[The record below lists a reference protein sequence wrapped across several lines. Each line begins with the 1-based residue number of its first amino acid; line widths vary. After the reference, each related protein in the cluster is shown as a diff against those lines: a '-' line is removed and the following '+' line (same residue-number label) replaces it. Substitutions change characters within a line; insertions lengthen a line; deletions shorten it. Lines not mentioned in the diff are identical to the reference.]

1 MNKNN
6 NLDNVKEKIECMNK
20 ENQIEI
26 LKLLRKNINVKKN
39 ENKSG
44 TFVNLSYLPDEVVED
59 IQKYIE
65 YINVQERNLQSTES
79 EKQTIQNSFFDQDA

>member
-6 NLDNVKEKIECMNK
+6 SLDNVKEKIESMNK

-26 LKLLRKNINVKKN
+26 LKLLKKNINVKLN

-79 EKQTIQNSFFDQDA
+79 EKQTIQNSFFDQEA

>member
-6 NLDNVKEKIECMNK
+6 SLDNVKEKIESMNK

-26 LKLLRKNINVKKN
+26 LKLLKKNINVKLN

-44 TFVNLSYLPDEVVED
+44 TFVNLS
-59 IQKYIE
+59 
-65 YINVQERNLQSTES
+65 
-79 EKQTIQNSFFDQDA
+79 

>member
-6 NLDNVKEKIECMNK
+6 SLDNVKEKIESMNK

-26 LKLLRKNINVKKN
+26 LKLLKKNAIVKLN

-65 YINVQERNLQSTES
+65 YINVQENNLQSTES
-79 EKQTIQNSFFDQDA
+79 KKQTIQNSFFDQDA

>member
-26 LKLLRKNINVKKN
+26 LKLLRKNINVKLN

-79 EKQTIQNSFFDQDA
+79 KKQTIQNSFFDQDA

>member
-6 NLDNVKEKIECMNK
+6 SLDNVKEKIESMNK

-26 LKLLRKNINVKKN
+26 LKLLKKNATVKLN

-65 YINVQERNLQSTES
+65 YINVQENNLQSTES
-79 EKQTIQNSFFDQDA
+79 KKQTIQNSFFDQDA

>member
-26 LKLLRKNINVKKN
+26 LKLLRKNINVKLN

>member
-6 NLDNVKEKIECMNK
+6 SLDNVKEKIESMNK

-26 LKLLRKNINVKKN
+26 LKLLKKNINVKLN

-44 TFVNLSYLPDEVVED
+44 TFVNLSYLPDDVVED

-79 EKQTIQNSFFDQDA
+79 EKQTIQNSFFDQEA

>member
-1 MNKNN
+1 MNKNS
-6 NLDNVKEKIECMNK
+6 NLDFVKEKIESMDK

-26 LKLLRKNINVKKN
+26 LKLLKKNTNVKLN

-44 TFVNLSYLPDEVVED
+44 TFVNLSYLPDDVVND

-65 YINVQERNLQSTES
+65 YINVQERNLQTTES
-79 EKQTIQNSFFDQDA
+79 EKKTIQNSFFDQEA

>member
-26 LKLLRKNINVKKN
+26 LKLLKKNINVKLN

-79 EKQTIQNSFFDQDA
+79 KKQTIQNSFFDQDA